1 MLVYDS
7 FNIECSLAYSVVT
20 KGATATGFRIDPR
33 FLSSLIILFVKLIE
47 RVLPCCSPRIH
58 SRGLVC

>member
-20 KGATATGFRIDPR
+20 EGATATGF
-33 FLSSLIILFVKLIE
+33 SN
-47 RVLPCCSPRIH
+47 
-58 SRGLVC
+58 

>member
-20 KGATATGFRIDPR
+20 EGATATGFRQLTLASFRHLDEP
-33 FLSSLIILFVKLIE
+33 E
-47 RVLPCCSPRIH
+47 A
-58 SRGLVC
+58 